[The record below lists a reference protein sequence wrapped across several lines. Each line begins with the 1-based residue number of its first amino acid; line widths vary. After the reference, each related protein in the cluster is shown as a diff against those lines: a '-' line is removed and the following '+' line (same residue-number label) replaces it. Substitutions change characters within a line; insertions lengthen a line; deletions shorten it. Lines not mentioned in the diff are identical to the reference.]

1 MKSRS
6 TRHEHVWARSLL
18 SISSKPSLRQRRS
31 RVITFG
37 VVTTRE
43 RFDEVNAATDK
54 VEQNILWSGRVEG
67 CFGSR
72 ASFSRHFRHVR
83 STHDSGRI
91 AALPRTVETGPLA
104 EVTRFRTRLSLR
116 FDAPLMIEH
125 PAKS

>member
-6 TRHEHVWARSLL
+6 ARREHVWARSLL
-18 SISSKPSLRQRRS
+18 SISSKPSSRQRYS
-31 RVITFG
+31 RAITFG

-83 STHDSGRI
+83 STHDSGGI
-91 AALPRTVETGPLA
+91 AAIAANGRNGATSGSHSFS
-104 EVTRFRTRLSLR
+104 TRFSL
-116 FDAPLMIEH
+116 ALTP
-125 PAKS
+125 P